1 MAHKK
6 AAGSSENL
14 KDSQPKYRGVK
25 LFAGQTASAGN
36 IIIRQKGDKYQA
48 GVNVYKGK
56 DFTLHAMTDGIVF
69 FRKKKITKYDGRVY
83 LETVVDI
90 LSAELIAQKNAQK
103 VALKAKNA
111 APKVKKV
118 KAPKTAKPAAKKAPA
133 KAEKVEK
140 AEKPAVAKKP
150 TTKKTAT
157 TATPKASA
165 KAEKPEV
172 AKKPTAKK
180 KAV

>member
-69 FRKKKITKYDGRVY
+69 FRKKKMTKYDGRVY

-90 LSAELIAQKNAQK
+90 LSAELIAQKNAEK
-103 VALKAKNA
+103 AALKAKA
-111 APKVKKV
+111 AQPKVKKV
-118 KAPKTAKPAAKKAPA
+118 KSPKPAVAKKAPAPKAEKPATAKKAPATKAEKPAAAKKAPA
-133 KAEKVEK
+133 TK
-140 AEKPAVAKKP
+140 AEKPATAKKP
-150 TTKKTAT
+150 A
-157 TATPKASA
+157 
-165 KAEKPEV
+165 
-172 AKKPTAKK
+172 AKK
-180 KAV
+180 KAA

>member
-69 FRKKKITKYDGRVY
+69 FRKKKMTKYDGRVY

-90 LSAELIAQKNAQK
+90 LSAELIAQKNAEK
-103 VALKAKNA
+103 AALKAKVA
-111 APKVKKV
+111 QPKVKKV
-118 KAPKTAKPAAKKAPA
+118 KVPKAQAPKAPVAKKTAAP
-133 KAEKVEK
+133 K
-140 AEKPAVAKKP
+140 AEKPAVAKKAAAP
-150 TTKKTAT
+150 
-157 TATPKASA
+157 
-165 KAEKPEV
+165 KAEKPAA
-172 AKKPTAKK
+172 AKKPAAKK
-180 KAV
+180 AAA

>member
-69 FRKKKITKYDGRVY
+69 FRKKKMTKYDGRVY

-90 LSAELIAQKNAQK
+90 LSAELIAQKNAENA
-103 VALKAKNA
+103 ALKAKA
-111 APKVKKV
+111 AQPKVKKV
-118 KAPKTAKPAAKKAPA
+118 KVPKAQAPKAEKPAAAKKAAAPKAEKPAAPKAEKPAAAKKAAAPKAEKPAAAKKPAAKKAA
-133 KAEKVEK
+133 A
-140 AEKPAVAKKP
+140 
-150 TTKKTAT
+150 
-157 TATPKASA
+157 
-165 KAEKPEV
+165 
-172 AKKPTAKK
+172 
-180 KAV
+180 